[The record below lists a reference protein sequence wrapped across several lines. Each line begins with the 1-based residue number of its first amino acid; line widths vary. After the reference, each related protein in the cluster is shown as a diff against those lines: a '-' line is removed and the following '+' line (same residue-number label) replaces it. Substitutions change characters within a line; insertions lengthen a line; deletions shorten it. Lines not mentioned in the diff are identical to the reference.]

1 MSRSRPLPM
10 HGLRLGAISAALALC
25 GPAFA
30 QTQTGSE
37 EAQVDSPTVLDTVIV
52 RPSADASAEGLPP
65 AYAGGQV
72 SRGGRVGLLGNRDT
86 METPF
91 NANAYTSEL
100 IQDQQ
105 ARNVS
110 DVMQND
116 ASVRTAR
123 GFGNFQELYVIRG
136 FPVYSDDMAYN
147 GLYGLLPRQ
156 YVATELLER
165 VEVLRGANSFVN
177 GAAPGGSGIGGAVNL
192 LPKRAPNEPLT
203 RLTTGIESGG
213 QGYVAADIGRRFG
226 PDDANGVRIN
236 IARRDGGTAIDNERR
251 RLDVVAIGLDHRGA
265 SYRLSADIGYQD
277 HDIDEPRPSVT
288 PSGRAPKAPDADDN
302 FAQPWTYSKER
313 QAFATFRGE
322 LDLNDDVTAWAA
334 AGMRRG
340 DEKNRLSNP
349 RAAPDG
355 STTANRFDNVREDDV
370 STGEVGVRGR
380 LLTGS
385 VSHELVASAKVF
397 RMSSR
402 NAFGSSATGSV
413 ISDLY
418 DPINVVP
425 PLAITSTTGGSMS
438 SPHVTERI
446 NSRSFAVADTLGFME
461 DRLLV
466 TLGARHQTLIARGYN
481 YATGARTSKY
491 DESEVTPMAAVL
503 FKLNPQVSLY
513 ANYAEALVKGD
524 IAPATSGGNPV
535 SNAGEVFAPYV
546 SKQKEVG
553 AKYDGGRVGGSLA
566 WFTTDRPFSTI
577 VGGVFSQGGEQ
588 RNRGLELT
596 VFGQAT
602 ERLRILGGVT
612 LLDAK
617 LRKTAGGVQNG
628 NDAVGIPDV
637 QANLGLEWDVPGAPG
652 LTLTGRAIHTSSQYI
667 NADNT
672 HSIPSWTRFDLGARY
687 ITDIGGQVM
696 TLRARIDNVTN
707 RDYWA
712 SAGGYPG
719 ANYLVLGAPRTLTV
733 TASFDF

>member
-1 MSRSRPLPM
+1 M
-10 HGLRLGAISAALALC
+10 HGLRLGALSAALALC

-30 QTQTGSE
+30 QNQSGSE
-37 EAQVDSPTVLDTVIV
+37 EAPAVLDTVTV
-52 RPSADASAEGLPP
+52 RASADASAEGLTP

-72 SRGGRVGLLGNRDT
+72 ARGGRVGLLGNRDT

-100 IQDQQ
+100 MQDQQ
-105 ARNVS
+105 AKSVS
-110 DVMQND
+110 DVLQND

-136 FPVYSDDMAYN
+136 FPVYSDDIAYN

-165 VEVLRGANSFVN
+165 VEVLRGANSFIN
-177 GAAPGGSGIGGAVNL
+177 GAAPGGSGIGGSVNL

-213 QGYVAADIGRRFG
+213 QAYVAADIGRRFG
-226 PDDANGVRIN
+226 PDQASGIRIN
-236 IARRDGGTAIDNERR
+236 VARRDGGTAIDDESR
-251 RLDVVAIGLDHRGA
+251 RLDVVAIGLDHRGTD
-265 SYRLSADIGYQD
+265 YRLSADIGYQD

-288 PSGRAPKAPDADDN
+288 PTGRAPKAPDADDN

-313 QAFATFRGE
+313 QVFATFRGE
-322 LDLNDDVTAWAA
+322 FDLNDDVTAWAA
-334 AGMRRG
+334 AGVRRG
-340 DEKNRLSNP
+340 DEKNRLANP
-349 RAAPDG
+349 RAAEDG
-355 STTANRFDNVREDDV
+355 STTAYRFDNVREDEV
-370 STGEVGVRGR
+370 ATGEIGVRGR
-380 LLTGS
+380 MTTGS
-385 VSHELVASAKVF
+385 VSHELVASASTF
-397 RMSSR
+397 RVTSR
-402 NAFGSSATGSV
+402 NAYAFSDFAGFS
-413 ISDLY
+413 SDLY
-418 DPINVVP
+418 DPIDVAP
-425 PLAITSTTGGSMS
+425 PSADFFVGGSMS
-438 SPHVTERI
+438 SPQVTERI
-446 NSRSFAVADTLGFME
+446 NTRSFAVADTLGFME
-461 DRLLV
+461 DRLLL
-466 TLGARHQTLIARGYN
+466 TLGARHQTLAARGYN
-481 YATGARTSKY
+481 YNSGAKESDY
-491 DESEVTPMAAVL
+491 DKSEVTPMAAIL
-503 FKLNPQVSLY
+503 YKLSPQASLY

-535 SNAGEVFAPYV
+535 SNAGAILSPYV
-546 SKQKEVG
+546 SKQKEIG
-553 AKYDGGRVGGSLA
+553 AKYDGGRIGGSLA
-566 WFTTDRPFSTI
+566 WFTTDKPFST
-577 VGGVFSQGGEQ
+577 VEDGVFAERGEQ

-602 ERLRILGGVT
+602 EHLRVLGGIT

-617 LRKTAGGVQNG
+617 LRKTQGGAQDG
-628 NDAVGIPDV
+628 NDALGIPERQV
-637 QANLGLEWDVPGAPG
+637 NVGLEWDVPGVAG

-667 NADNT
+667 DANNDNR
-672 HSIPSWTRFDLGARY
+672 IPSWTRFDLGARY

-712 SAGGYPG
+712 SAGGFPG

>member
-37 EAQVDSPTVLDTVIV
+37 AAQADAPTVLDTVIV

-156 YVATELLER
+156 YVAAELLER

-236 IARRDGGTAIDNERR
+236 IARRDGGTAIDDERR

-265 SYRLSADIGYQD
+265 NYRLSADIGYQD

-340 DEKNRLSNP
+340 DEKNSLANP
-349 RAAPDG
+349 RA
-355 STTANRFDNVREDDV
+355 TTADGTGTAYRFDNVREDEV
-370 STGEVGVRGR
+370 ATGEVGIRGR
-380 LLTGS
+380 VTTGS
-385 VSHELVASAKVF
+385 VSHELVASANVF
-397 RMSSR
+397 RMTSR
-402 NAFGSSATGSV
+402 NAYAGSASFATDIFNPVDVAAPPTSAF
-413 ISDLY
+413 
-418 DPINVVP
+418 
-425 PLAITSTTGGSMS
+425 AGGSMS
-438 SPHVTERI
+438 SPHVTERV
-446 NSRSFAVADTLGFME
+446 NTRSFAVADTLGFME

-466 TLGARHQTLIARGYN
+466 TVGARHQTLITRNYN
-481 YATGARTSKY
+481 YNTGLKNPNADY
-491 DESEVTPMAAVL
+491 NESEVTPMAAVL

-524 IAPATSGGNPV
+524 IAPNTA
-535 SNAGEVFAPYV
+535 SNVGEVLAPYV
-546 SKQKEVG
+546 SEQKEIG
-553 AKYDGGRVGGSLA
+553 AKYDGGRIGGSLA
-566 WFTTDRPFSTI
+566 WFTTDKPFST
-577 VGGVFSQGGEQ
+577 VEGGVFAERGEQ

-602 ERLRILGGVT
+602 ERLRVLGGIT

-617 LRKTAGGVQNG
+617 LRKTAGGTQDG
-628 NDAVGIPDV
+628 NDAIGVPERQLNV
-637 QANLGLEWDVPGAPG
+637 GLEWDVPGVTG

-667 NADNT
+667 DADNDNR
-672 HSIPSWTRFDLGARY
+672 IPSWTRFDLGARY

>member
-1 MSRSRPLPM
+1 MSSQCFVPFR
-10 HGLRLGAISAALALC
+10 GLRPGVFAIALAF
-25 GPAFA
+25 GHPALA
-30 QTQTGSE
+30 QTAAAESRE
-37 EAQVDSPTVLDTVIV
+37 DAPAVLDTVTV
-52 RPSADASAEGLPP
+52 VPSADASADGLPVP
-65 AYAGGQV
+65 YAGGQV
-72 SRGGRVGLLGNRDT
+72 ARGGRVGLLGNRDT

-91 NANAYTSEL
+91 NANAYTSDL

-136 FPVYSDDMAYN
+136 FPVYSDDMSYN

-165 VEVLRGANSFVN
+165 VEVLRGANAFIN
-177 GAAPGGSGIGGAVNL
+177 GAAPGGSGIGGSVNL

-203 RLTTGIESGG
+203 RLNTGIESGG
-213 QGYVAADIGRRFG
+213 QGYVAADVGRRFG
-226 PDDANGVRIN
+226 PDGANGIRIN
-236 IARRDGGTAIDNERR
+236 VARRDGNTAIDDEKR

-265 SYRLSADIGYQD
+265 NYRLSADIGYQD
-277 HDIDEPRPSVT
+277 HDIDQPRPSVT
-288 PSGRAPKAPDADDN
+288 PTGRAPKAPDADDN
-302 FAQPWTYSKER
+302 FAQAWTYSKER
-313 QAFATFRGE
+313 QTFATFRGE
-322 LDLNDDVTAWAA
+322 FDLNDNVTTWAA

-349 RAAPDG
+349 RAAADG
-355 STTANRFDNVREDDV
+355 STAANRFDNVREDEV
-370 STGEVGVRGR
+370 HTAEVGIRGR
-380 LLTGS
+380 LTTGS
-385 VSHELVASAKVF
+385 VSHQLVASANLFGMK
-397 RMSSR
+397 SR
-402 NAFGSSATGSV
+402 NAFASAPAGSV

-418 DPINVVP
+418 DPVDVP
-425 PLAITSTTGGSMS
+425 LPVTTTPSTTGGSMS

-446 NSRSFAVADTLGFME
+446 NTHSFAVADTLGFMDE
-461 DRLLV
+461 RLLL
-466 TLGARHQTLIARGYN
+466 TLGARHQTLISQSYN
-481 YATGARTSKY
+481 YGTGARTAKY
-491 DESEVTPMAAVL
+491 DESKVTPMAAVL
-503 FKLNPQVSLY
+503 FKLTPQVSLY

-524 IAPATSGGNPV
+524 IAPATSNSQPV
-535 SNAGEVFAPYV
+535 ANAGEIFAPYV

-553 AKYDGGRVGGSLA
+553 AKYDGGRIGGSLA
-566 WFTTDRPFSTI
+566 YFTTDRPFSKI
-577 VGGVFSQGGEQ
+577 ENLVFSQDGEQ
-588 RNRGLELT
+588 RNQGLELT
-596 VFGQAT
+596 MYGQAT
-602 ERLRILGGVT
+602 EHVRVLGGVT

-617 LRKTAGGVQNG
+617 LRKTAGGAQDG
-628 NDAVGIPDV
+628 NDAVGIPDL

-672 HSIPSWTRFDLGARY
+672 HSIPAWTRFDVGARY

-696 TLRARIDNVTN
+696 TLRARIDNLTN

-712 SAGGYPG
+712 SAGGFPG
-719 ANYLVLGAPRTLTV
+719 ANYLVLGAPRTFSL